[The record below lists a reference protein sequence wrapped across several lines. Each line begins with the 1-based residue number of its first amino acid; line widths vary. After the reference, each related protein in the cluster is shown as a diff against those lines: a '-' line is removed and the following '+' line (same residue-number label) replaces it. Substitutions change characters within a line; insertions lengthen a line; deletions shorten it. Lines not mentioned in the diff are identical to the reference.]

1 MREYLKFF
9 IDGKWVDPIT
19 PKTKDVVNPA
29 TESVAGHISLG
40 SAADVDVAVKAARK
54 AFESWSQ
61 TTREERVAVLER
73 IVAEY
78 GKRSGDIAAA
88 ITEEMGAPGWLA
100 VNAQAPSGG
109 GHFAIAM
116 QTLKNFSFEEDRGG
130 TMIVKEPIGV
140 AGFITPWNWPIHQLA
155 AKVAPALAAGCTIVL
170 KPSELAPFSAYI
182 VAEVLEAAGVPAGVF
197 NLVNGE
203 GPVVGAALAAHPDVD
218 LISITGSTRAGIEV
232 ARTAAPT
239 VKRVLQELGGKS
251 ANIVLEDADL
261 PKAIGSSVFS
271 VMMNSGQSC
280 VAPTRLLVPKS
291 KLKEILA
298 LAKEAAE
305 GWTVGDPKG
314 DSRMGPVANEN
325 QWNKIQAMIKTGIA
339 EGATVVTGGLGKP
352 EGLTDGF
359 YIKPTI
365 FADVK
370 NSMTIAQEEIFGPVL
385 VVISYDDESEAIKI
399 ANDSQYGL
407 GGYVQSADLE
417 RARKVAS
424 KLRAGYININNA
436 DMDLTAPFGGYK
448 RSGNGREFGEHAFD
462 EFLELKSILGYRP
475 KAGAAA
481 H

>member
-9 IDGKWVDPIT
+9 IDGKWVDPVV
-19 PKTKDVVNPA
+19 PKTLNVVNPA
-29 TESVAGHISLG
+29 TEKVAGHISIG
-40 SAADVDVAVKAARK
+40 SAADVDIAVKAARK
-54 AFESWSQ
+54 AFDSWSQ
-61 TTREERVAVLER
+61 TSREERVQVLER
-73 IVAEY
+73 IVGEY
-78 GKRSGDIAAA
+78 SRRAGEIAAA
-88 ITEEMGAPGWLA
+88 ITEEMGAPVWLA
-100 VNAQAPSGG
+100 QNAQAPAGG

-116 QTLKNFSFEEDRGG
+116 QTLKDYRFEEDRGG

-140 AGFITPWNWPIHQLA
+140 AGFITPWNWPVHQMA

-170 KPSELAPFSAYI
+170 KPSELAPFSAYL
-182 VAEVLEAAGVPAGVF
+182 VAEILEAAGVPPGVF
-197 NLVNGE
+197 NLVNGD
-203 GPVVGAALAAHPDVD
+203 GPGVGAALAAHPDVD
-218 LISITGSTRAGIEV
+218 LISFTGSTRAGIEV

-261 PKAIGSSVFS
+261 PAAIGGSVFS

-291 KLKEILA
+291 KQKEILA
-298 LAKEAAE
+298 IAKAAAE
-305 GWTVGDPKG
+305 GWTVGDPTG
-314 DSRMGPVANEN
+314 EARMGPVANEN
-325 QWNKIQAMIKTGIA
+325 QWNKVQAMIKKGIE

-352 EGLTDGF
+352 EGLTDGY

-385 VVISYDDESEAIKI
+385 VVIAYDDEKDAIKI
-399 ANDSQYGL
+399 ANDSPYGL
-407 GGYVQSADLE
+407 GGYVQSADIE
-417 RARKVAS
+417 KARKVAS
-424 KLRAGYININNA
+424 KLRAGYVNINNA
-436 DMDLTAPFGGYK
+436 AMDLTAPFGGYK

-475 KAGAAA
+475 TSAA
-481 H
+481 

>member
-9 IDGKWVDPIT
+9 IDGKWVEPAT
-19 PKTKDVVNPA
+19 TKTMDVVNPA
-29 TESVAGHISLG
+29 TEKVAGRISLG
-40 SAADVDVAVKAARK
+40 SSADVDRAVKAARK
-54 AFESWSQ
+54 AFKTWSQ
-61 TTREERVAVLER
+61 TTREERVKVLGQ
-73 IVAEY
+73 IVSEY
-78 GKRSGDIAAA
+78 TKRSREVADA

-100 VNAQAPSGG
+100 QNAQAPAGG

-116 QTLKNFSFEEDRGG
+116 ETLKGYRFEEDRGG
-130 TMIVKEPIGV
+130 TLIVKEPIGV

-182 VAEVLEAAGVPAGVF
+182 VAEILEAAGVPPGVF
-197 NLVNGE
+197 NLVNGD
-203 GPVVGAALAAHPDVD
+203 GPGVGAALAAHPDID

-232 ARTAAPT
+232 AQTAAPT

-261 PKAIGSSVFS
+261 PKAIGGSVFS

-291 KLKEILA
+291 KLEEIVA
-298 LAKEAAE
+298 LAKQAAE
-305 GWTVGDPKG
+305 TWSVGDPRG
-314 DSRMGPVANEN
+314 DAKMGPVANER
-325 QWNKIQAMIKTGIA
+325 QWHKIQAMIKQGIA

-352 EGLTDGF
+352 EGLKEGF

-385 VVISYDDESEAIKI
+385 VVIAYENESEAIKI

-407 GGYVQSADLE
+407 GGYVQSGNLE
-417 RARKVAS
+417 RARRVAS

-475 KAGAAA
+475 KTAA
-481 H
+481 

>member
-9 IDGKWVDPIT
+9 IDGKWVDPLV
-19 PKTKDVVNPA
+19 PKALDVVNPA
-29 TESVAGHISLG
+29 TEKVTGHISVG
-40 SAADVDVAVKAARK
+40 SAADVDLAVKAARR
-54 AFESWSQ
+54 AFETWSQ
-61 TTREERVAVLER
+61 TTREERVRILER

-78 GKRSGDIAAA
+78 GKRSLEIAAA
-88 ITEEMGAPGWLA
+88 ITEEMGAPVWLA
-100 VNAQAPSGG
+100 QNAQAPAGG

-116 QTLKNFSFEEDRGG
+116 HTLQGYSFEEDRGG

-140 AGFITPWNWPIHQLA
+140 AGFITPWNWPMHQIA

-170 KPSELAPFSAYI
+170 KPSELAPFSAYL
-182 VAEVLEAAGVPAGVF
+182 VAEVLEAAGVPPGVF
-197 NLVNGE
+197 NLVNGD
-203 GPVVGAALAAHPDVD
+203 GPAVGAALAAHPDID
-218 LISITGSTRAGIEV
+218 LISFTGSTRAGIEV

-251 ANIVLEDADL
+251 ANIVLDDADL
-261 PKAIGSSVFS
+261 PRAIGGSVFS

-291 KLKEILA
+291 KLKEIVA

-305 GWTVGDPKG
+305 GWTVGDPTGEAK
-314 DSRMGPVANEN
+314 MGPVANAG
-325 QWNKIQAMIKTGIA
+325 QWNKVQAMIKKGIE

-352 EGLTDGF
+352 DGLKDGF

-365 FADVK
+365 FSGVK

-385 VVISYDDESEAIKI
+385 VVIAYDDEKDAIKI
-399 ANDSQYGL
+399 ANDSPYGL
-407 GGYVQSADLE
+407 GGYVQGTDLD

-436 DMDLTAPFGGYK
+436 DMDMTAPFGGYK
-448 RSGNGREFGEHAFD
+448 RSGNGREFGDHAFD

-475 KAGAAA
+475 KTAA
-481 H
+481 